1 MAKRRL
7 IWQLYPSFL
16 VVTLAALAAAAA
28 YSSYTFYKFHLDQTQ
43 RELLNL
49 AQVVVPEVEQALAS
63 AGPGEMDAL
72 VDRLGQDADGQIRFT
87 IITPAGVVVGD
98 SQDDPAKMK
107 SHADRLEIIE
117 ALRDGFGRSVHQSPT
132 LGTRMMYVAIPVQKD
147 GKPVAVIRT
156 AMAVTA
162 IDRPLKDIQVSVTW
176 AAMIIALV
184 AAVLSLL
191 ISRRVSQPI
200 ERMQRAARLFA
211 RGQLN
216 VRVPGAGAA
225 ELDDLAKALGEM
237 AAQLRD
243 RIETITKQRNE
254 LGAVLSSM
262 TEGVFAVDSQGRF
275 ASINRTAAQVLS
287 IDVAWVQGR
296 SVEETIRH
304 AELRQFVRDTLRSD
318 EPTEA
323 DISLPAQGQAADKSA
338 IEGERLFH
346 VRGAG
351 LSDARGERSGAV
363 IVLSDMTRIHRLEN
377 LRRDFVANVSHELKT
392 PVTSI
397 QGFVE
402 ALQENGLSD
411 PDQTRRFVDIIA
423 KHAQRLNAII
433 DDLLSLSR
441 LEDSAERRALSFEI
455 VALKPVLET
464 AVDLSRVKADA
475 RQIRIDLTCDE
486 GIEARLNGPLV
497 EQAVLNLIDNAVK
510 YSEPGSVVEVLAG
523 RTQSESTIS
532 VKDSGCGIPP
542 EHLSRLFE
550 RFYVVD
556 KSRSRKLGGT
566 GLGLAIV
573 KHIAQVHGGYVTV
586 ESTPGKG
593 STFTIHLPRQ

>member
-16 VVTLAALAAAAA
+16 AVTLAALAAAAA
-28 YSSYTFYKFHLDQTQ
+28 YSSYTFYRFHLGQTQ
-43 RELLNL
+43 RELLTL
-49 AQVVVPEVEQALAS
+49 AREIVPEVEQALAS
-63 AGPGEMDAL
+63 TGPGIVDAL
-72 VDRLGQDADGQIRFT
+72 TDRLGQAADGQVRFT
-87 IITPAGVVVGD
+87 IIAPTGTVIGD
-98 SQDDPAKMK
+98 SQDDPALMEN
-107 SHADRLEIIE
+107 HRDRQEIVE
-117 ALRDGFGRSVHQSPT
+117 ALRDGFGRSVRPSPT
-132 LGTRMMYVAIPVQKD
+132 LGPRMMYVAIPVQQD
-147 GKPVAVIRT
+147 GRPVAIIRT
-156 AMAVTA
+156 AMTTTA
-162 IDRPLKDIQVSVTW
+162 IDRPLEDIVISVAW
-176 AAMIIALV
+176 AALVIALI

-191 ISRRVSQPI
+191 ISRRVSKPI
-200 ERMQRAARLFA
+200 VQMQRAARLFA
-211 RGQLN
+211 QGQLD

-225 ELDDLAKALGEM
+225 ELDDLAKALSEM
-237 AAQLRD
+237 AAQLKD

-254 LGAVLSSM
+254 LGAILSSM

-275 ASINRTAAQVLS
+275 ASVNKTAAQLLN
-287 IDVAWVQGR
+287 IDPVWAQGR
-296 SVEETIRH
+296 SVEEAVRDTG
-304 AELRQFVRDTLRSD
+304 LRQFVRDTLRSD
-318 EPTEA
+318 GPTEA
-323 DISLPAQGQAADKSA
+323 DISFPAQAEAPDNSGM
-338 IEGERLFH
+338 EVERLFH
-346 VRGAG
+346 IRGAG
-351 LSDARGERSGAV
+351 LSDPRGERSGAV
-363 IVLSDMTRIHRLEN
+363 IVLSDTTRIHRLEN

-397 QGFVE
+397 QGFAE
-402 ALQENGLSD
+402 ALQEGGLAD
-411 PDQTRRFVDIIA
+411 PDQTRRFVEIIA
-423 KHAQRLNAII
+423 RHAQRLNAII

-441 LEDSAERRALSFEI
+441 LEDGAERRALSFET
-455 VALKPVLET
+455 VAFKPVLET

-475 RQIRIDLTCDE
+475 RQVRIDLTCDD
-486 GIEARLNGPLV
+486 GIEARLNGALL
-497 EQAVLNLIDNAVK
+497 EQAALNLIDNAVK

-523 RTQSESTIS
+523 RTQNETTIS

-573 KHIAQVHGGYVTV
+573 KHITQVHGGYVTV